1 MKIKKL
7 GFNMKKLLAV
17 LLAGSIAI
25 SATGCGKKKSEPVSF
40 GTAIES
46 VQDNTCFDEYTKSVS
61 FQKDSN
67 EFSLMDALEELAEQI
82 NILNILPN
90 DIELDEDL
98 KKEIEPPTIEYVVK
112 SGDSLSVIAERHG
125 VSIDSIMKLNNLTT
139 STIWPGTVLK
149 ISSANS
155 LATLEEATALV
166 ERYGN
171 FDSLTRDEKIEL
183 LNAIVN
189 MRNSANQWVISH
201 ARNILERAS
210 LAAIKCKVLD
220 AYGYD
225 ESYIDKVTIQA
236 APTNEQDANYW
247 DVDFDDVDVT
257 KTGYSINY
265 EIVLAGAWDNLLGKL
280 YDIQSEYGGFDF
292 SGLTEL
298 SSDDIEL
305 IIEVLNSISNVIS
318 RDSGT
323 KTSIWGN
330 EVVTLTKK

>member
-1 MKIKKL
+1 MKNL
-7 GFNMKKLLAV
+7 RFNMKKLLAV

-46 VQDNTCFDEYTKSVS
+46 VQDNTCFDEYTESVS
-61 FQKDSN
+61 FQKDNN
-67 EFSLMDALEELAEQI
+67 EFSLMDALEELEEQI

-98 KKEIEPPTIEYVVK
+98 KKEIAPPTIEYVVK
-112 SGDSLSVIAERHG
+112 AGDSLSVIAERHG

-149 ISSANS
+149 ISSVNS
-155 LATLEEATALV
+155 LATVEEATALV
-166 ERYGN
+166 ERYEN

-183 LNAIVN
+183 LNEIVN
-189 MRNSANQWVISH
+189 MRNGANQWVISH
-201 ARNILERAS
+201 ARNILERGS

-225 ESYIDKVTIQA
+225 ESYIDKVVIQA
-236 APTNEQDANYW
+236 APTNEQGAGDGDVTLLDA
-247 DVDFDDVDVT
+247 DVD
-257 KTGYSINY
+257 KKGNSIDY
-265 EIVLAGAWDNLLGKL
+265 EIKLAGAWDNLLGDL
-280 YDIQSEYGGFDF
+280 YSIQSEYGGFDF
-292 SGLTEL
+292 SGQTEL
-298 SSDDIEL
+298 SPEDIEL
-305 IIEVLNSISNVIS
+305 IVEVLNSISNVIS
-318 RDSGT
+318 RNSET

-330 EVVTLTKK
+330 EVVTLIKK